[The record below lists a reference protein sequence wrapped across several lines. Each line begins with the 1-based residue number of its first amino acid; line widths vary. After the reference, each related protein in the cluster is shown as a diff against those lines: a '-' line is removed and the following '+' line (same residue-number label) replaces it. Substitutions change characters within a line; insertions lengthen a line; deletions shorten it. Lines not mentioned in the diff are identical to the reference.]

1 MEFVRRKVA
10 EAGLPSTK
18 VIRAIA
24 DAPITPN
31 GRVFRIGPF

>member
-1 MEFVRRKVA
+1 MEFAQRKTA
-10 EAGLPSTK
+10 EAGLPLNK

-31 GRVFRIGPF
+31 GRALEIGHF